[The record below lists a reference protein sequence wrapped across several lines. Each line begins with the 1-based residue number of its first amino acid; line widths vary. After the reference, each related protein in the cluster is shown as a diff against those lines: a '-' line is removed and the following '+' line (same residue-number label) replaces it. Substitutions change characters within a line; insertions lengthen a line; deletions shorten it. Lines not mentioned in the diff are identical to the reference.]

1 MIYINGKETK
11 QNIEILHDLFDEIYE
26 LDKRISKLEDAHY
39 IRDFLDPYPGDE
51 TLDTSKGYGT
61 LLAIHSD
68 LIIDE
73 IPRQVLDEMYPD
85 DLEIDFDKYYKHSMT
100 AGIIVR
106 TNEIPSYIVHD
117 YVNKF
122 RSNLATNMR
131 IL

>member
-26 LDKRISKLEDAHY
+26 LDKRISKLEDAHH

-61 LLAIHSD
+61 LLALHSD

-85 DLEIDFDKYYKHSMT
+85 DLEID
-100 AGIIVR
+100 
-106 TNEIPSYIVHD
+106 YIG
-117 YVNKF
+117 
-122 RSNLATNMR
+122 
-131 IL
+131 

>member
-11 QNIEILHDLFDEIYE
+11 QNIEILHDLFDEI
-26 LDKRISKLEDAHY
+26 
-39 IRDFLDPYPGDE
+39 
-51 TLDTSKGYGT
+51 
-61 LLAIHSD
+61 
-68 LIIDE
+68 
-73 IPRQVLDEMYPD
+73 PRQVLDEMYPD
-85 DLEIDFDKYYKHSMT
+85 ALEIDFDKYYTHSMT
-100 AGIIVR
+100 AGMIVR